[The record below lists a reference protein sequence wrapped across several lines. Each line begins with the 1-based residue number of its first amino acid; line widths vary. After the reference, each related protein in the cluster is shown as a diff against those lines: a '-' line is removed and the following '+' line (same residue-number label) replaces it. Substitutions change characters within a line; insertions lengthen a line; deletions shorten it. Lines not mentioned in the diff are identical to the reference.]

1 MKRISAILILF
12 LSFSLTSG
20 AQNAELIKVLNE
32 LKTRR
37 VSADYSCS
45 IDLEGTTM
53 HFKGKVTAQGE
64 CFHLIGNGT
73 EIWCDGK
80 SLLITDPAAK
90 EAYIEPATTL
100 ARYIEAHR
108 DSVRE
113 LEISKVSYSPAS
125 DDLREF
131 IFPLEKLEKDWIITD
146 LSK

>member
-1 MKRISAILILF
+1 MKRISAILLLF

-37 VSADYSCS
+37 VSAEYSCS
-45 IDLEGTTM
+45 IDLEGTAVL
-53 HFKGKVTAQGE
+53 FKGKVTAQGE

-80 SLLITDPAAK
+80 SLLIADPAAK

-100 ARYIEAHR
+100 SLYIEAHR
-108 DSVRE
+108 ESVRE

-125 DDLREF
+125 DDIRDF
-131 IFPLEKLEKDWIITD
+131 ILPMESLGKDWIITD